1 MKQLFCLAKIV
12 VLLVCS
18 SSSIPAGQPATP
30 PIEALTLDQA
40 LALAERQHPEL
51 AEAKA
56 LIDAAEGR
64 VTQAG
69 LFPNPEAIA
78 RMESAPLTGRTA
90 REAEYLAGVSQP
102 IPLGGRLGKGR
113 QAEQLDRD
121 RRIRELE
128 VRRRN
133 LQKRIR
139 NAFAT
144 ALYQTQAHQMQG
156 KITTSLEKSVAT
168 TKARV
173 EAGDLWK
180 EELARAEMELLRA
193 QVESKRSAAMHEQA
207 MRALKAAIGNPD
219 LPVKSLAGTL
229 EAAFELS
236 ALETFT
242 ANLSNSPEMLLAGA
256 EVRWRE
262 ALLDLAKAERVPE
275 LRVEALYRRLEAS
288 KENAIDIG
296 VTIPIPLFDR
306 GQGRMREARAELS
319 AAEARARSTEN
330 ALNVRFQEMRDQ
342 FATALANSRILRTE
356 VLPRVDSVLKASEAR
371 FEAGDISL
379 AELLPVRRD
388 WAAVQLTYLESLRDV
403 MQAWADLSAFLQ
415 KP

>member
-1 MKQLFCLAKIV
+1 
-12 VLLVCS
+12 
-18 SSSIPAGQPATP
+18 
-30 PIEALTLDQA
+30 
-40 LALAERQHPEL
+40 
-51 AEAKA
+51 
-56 LIDAAEGR
+56 
-64 VTQAG
+64 
-69 LFPNPEAIA
+69 
-78 RMESAPLTGRTA
+78 
-90 REAEYLAGVSQP
+90 
-102 IPLGGRLGKGR
+102 
-113 QAEQLDRD
+113 
-121 RRIRELE
+121 
-128 VRRRN
+128 
-133 LQKRIR
+133 
-139 NAFAT
+139 
-144 ALYQTQAHQMQG
+144 
-156 KITTSLEKSVAT
+156 
-168 TKARV
+168 
-173 EAGDLWK
+173 
-180 EELARAEMELLRA
+180 
-193 QVESKRSAAMHEQA
+193 
-207 MRALKAAIGNPD
+207 
-219 LPVKSLAGTL
+219 VKSLAGTL

-296 VTIPIPLFDR
+296 VSIPIPLFDR

-342 FATALANSRILRTE
+342 FATALANSRILRTD